1 MLEKDKLILE
11 RFAVIIPQLSD
22 SEKTY
27 QLGFVNGMATVTEE
41 QNKQESIS
49 DETIQVSQE

>member
-22 SEKTY
+22 SEKSY
-27 QLGFVNGMATVTEE
+27 LLGFGNGMATVTEE

-49 DETIQVSQE
+49 DETIQVS